1 MHKIDI
7 PKWLIERVIARRGR
21 RHAFDNMV
29 GPRTALLV
37 VDMQNAFL
45 MEGVGHNVVAPARDI
60 VPNINRLAAALR
72 SNGGTVV
79 WIQATASDEAVAEW
93 SVFHSEMMTPE
104 VRDRR
109 IKSTWRGS
117 LGHKLWSELDVRAGD
132 PIVEKTR
139 YSAFI
144 QGSSD
149 LEPMLRGR
157 GIDTVLV
164 TGTVT
169 GVCCE
174 STARD
179 AMMRNFRTVM
189 IADANASRTD
199 AEHNAALVAFYHT
212 FGDVMMTDEAIDYLA
227 ANTERI
233 GKSEPARAAV

>member
-1 MHKIDI
+1 MHKIEI
-7 PKWLIERVIARRGR
+7 PGWLVERVIARRGR
-21 RHAFDNMV
+21 RHVFDDMV

-45 MEGVGHNVVAPARDI
+45 MDGVGHNVVAPARDI

-72 SNGGTVV
+72 GYGGTVA
-79 WIQATASDEAVAEW
+79 WIQATASEKAIADW
-93 SVFHSEMMTPE
+93 SVFHDQLMTPE

-109 IKSTWRGS
+109 LKSTWRGS
-117 LGHKLWSELDVRAGD
+117 VGHQLWSELDVQPGD
-132 PIVEKTR
+132 PKVEKIH

-149 LEPMLRGR
+149 IEPLLRGR

-189 IADANASRTD
+189 IADANAARTD
-199 AEHNAALVAFYHT
+199 AEHNASLAAFYHT
-212 FGDVMMTDEAIDYLA
+212 FGDVMTADEAIGYLA
-227 ANTERI
+227 ANAAGAT
-233 GKSEPARAAV
+233 KVEPARAAG